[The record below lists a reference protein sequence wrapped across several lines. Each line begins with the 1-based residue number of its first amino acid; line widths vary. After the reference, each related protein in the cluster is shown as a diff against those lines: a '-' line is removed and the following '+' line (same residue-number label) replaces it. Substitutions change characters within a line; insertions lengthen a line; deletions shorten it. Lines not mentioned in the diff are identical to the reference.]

1 MDIKKKSDENMAQNI
16 EAYSMLAMD
25 EAVENYKKGKVS
37 DPIDTSDID
46 EVTAT
51 LRLDGFEITPED
63 IELLKLIKSGETT
76 SEDARLEILKKIE
89 S

>member
-1 MDIKKKSDENMAQNI
+1 
-16 EAYSMLAMD
+16 MLAMD

-76 SEDARLEILKKIE
+76 SEDARLEILKKLE